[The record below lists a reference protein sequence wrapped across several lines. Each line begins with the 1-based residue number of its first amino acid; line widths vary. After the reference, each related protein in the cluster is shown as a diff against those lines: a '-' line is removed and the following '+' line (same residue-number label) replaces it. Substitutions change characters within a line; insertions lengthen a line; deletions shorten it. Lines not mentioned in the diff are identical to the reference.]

1 MRPTISASSR
11 EEARK
16 PWSTV
21 RTNSSGPERSA
32 ARHHAAKCI
41 KARLSGPPETAS
53 ATRGKALSGVSS
65 SVASVI
71 EIGSV
76 VMCQQRVFFCSA
88 LASSRT
94 VSGAFGNLVLSSPKV
109 EQAASFWPSAASD
122 MPSLRR
128 VSGALSPDLYFL

>member
-1 MRPTISASSR
+1 
-11 EEARK
+11 
-16 PWSTV
+16 
-21 RTNSSGPERSA
+21 

-53 ATRGKALSGVSS
+53 ATRGKALSGASS

-88 LASSRT
+88 LASST
-94 VSGAFGNLVLSSPKV
+94 VSGAFGKFGLDLGSRAGRLLLAERCERLSS
-109 EQAASFWPSAASD
+109 
-122 MPSLRR
+122 